1 MSSSSS
7 SSSSFLSSNCPPKTE
22 NPIPP
27 NGSIVSPDVT
37 LAWDKIDDVRYD
49 LYFGTNPDLS
59 SVEYL
64 GGLDQDD
71 YMYHL
76 GILSSGIYYWRVDT
90 KNQYCITEGDVW
102 QFTIQEP
109 STSSSS
115 SGLPVPSTSCL
126 LDTMKE
132 IVIHNMSVAQA
143 GGIDKKEEII
153 DTLTHELMM
162 ETLPN
167 YVEMEELVVREGY
180 CDVLTDF
187 FLGYSDA
194 QEEIVEPATPIVD
207 AGISQDV
214 IYPETVTM
222 QGTVGGPIPLEEL
235 NIEWSKDS
243 GDGNVDFDDLSS
255 LNAIASFSEP
265 GFYLLRLTAS
275 NDDVSAYGVV
285 SIAVR
290 TP

>member
-7 SSSSFLSSNCPPKTE
+7 SPIFDCPSKVINPSPENESVVSLDVILS
-22 NPIPP
+22 
-27 NGSIVSPDVT
+27 
-37 LAWDKIDDVRYD
+37 WDKISDVRYD
-49 LYFGTNPDLS
+49 LYFGTTSILDFG
-59 SVEYL
+59 EYL
-64 GGLDQDD
+64 GGLYEDNN
-71 YMYHL
+71 MYDL
-76 GILSSGIYYWRVDT
+76 GTLSPGIYYWRVDT
-90 KNQYCITEGDVW
+90 KNQYCITKGDVW
-102 QFTIQEP
+102 QFMVQEP
-109 STSSSS
+109 SSSSSS
-115 SGLPVPSTSCL
+115 SGYVFETSYL

-167 YVEMEELVVREGY
+167 YLEMEELVAAGGRGDMLV
-180 CDVLTDF
+180 DF
-187 FLGYSDA
+187 FLGYSDP
-194 QEEIVEPATPIVD
+194 QKEITELALPVVD
-207 AGISQDV
+207 AGISQDI
-214 IYPETVTM
+214 IYPATAIM
-222 QGTVGGPIPLEEL
+222 QGTVGGPTPIEEL
-235 NIEWSKDS
+235 IIEWSKDG
-243 GDGNVDFDDLSS
+243 GDGDVYFDDSSS
-255 LNAIASFSEP
+255 LNAVVSFSEP